1 MSKQQTDNPSVT
13 TSVLIAAEPS
23 AVWTVLTDPD
33 IVSQAF
39 FGADIATDWNVGSP
53 ITFSGEWQ
61 GKQFEDKGE
70 IVAVEP
76 PQRLRFTHFSPL
88 SGEPDVPEN
97 YHTVTFDL
105 APVDGDTRLTLT
117 QTNAKTEEERAHSAT
132 TWMQVLAQIKRAA
145 EE

>member
-1 MSKQQTDNPSVT
+1 MSENPSVT

-23 AVWTVLTDPD
+23 SVWAVLTDPD
-33 IVSQAF
+33 IVSKAF
-39 FGADIATDWNVGSP
+39 FGAEIDTDWNPGSP
-53 ITFSGEWQ
+53 ITFTGEWQ
-61 GKQFEDKGE
+61 GRQFRDKGE

-76 PQRLRFTHFSPL
+76 PRLLRFTHFSPL
-88 SGEPDVPEN
+88 SGVPDVPEN

-105 APVDGDTRLTLT
+105 APIESDTRLTLT
-117 QTNAKTEEERAHSAT
+117 QTNAATEEERAHAAT